1 MMKQRIETVIED
13 RAEYVYSITGTPT
26 KFLDIEEQG
35 IGVKIP
41 IATPN
46 LKAHQGLS
54 MLRKKSF
61 VYSVLGIVLLFIVM
75 LVGIGYGIY
84 TGSLN
89 YSTTTFSEDDFTL
102 IYSEGT
108 VLQVESQDDIMA
120 AINSG
125 SDMSEFSSATIIY
138 SGVPTLIGYK
148 IDIQNPE
155 VLLVS
160 GGKIYGISEGSSSIY
175 LYSQDGT
182 YLTTRRIFVEG

>member
-1 MMKQRIETVIED
+1 MEKRIETTIEND
-13 RAEYVYSITGTPT
+13 AQYVYSITGTPT
-26 KFLDIEEQG
+26 QFLDIEEQG
-35 IGVKIP
+35 IGVRIP

-46 LKAHQGLS
+46 LKAHLGLS

-61 VYSVLGIVLLFIVM
+61 YYSFWAVVVLVAVM
-75 LVGIGYGIY
+75 LSGIGYGIY
-84 TGSLN
+84 TGSLT

-102 IYSEGT
+102 IFSEGT
-108 VLQVESQDDIMA
+108 VLHVESQSEILS

-125 SDMSEFSSATIIY
+125 SDMNEFSSATIIY

-148 IDIQNPE
+148 IDIQNPD
-155 VLLVS
+155 VLFIS
-160 GGKIYGISEGSSSIY
+160 GGKIYGISEGSSNID